1 MRNALIAALVGCLFA
16 GLYYGIGV
24 ILSWMAPIPPLEGA
38 LWASGVHA
46 AWRSLNRLEGEP

>member
-24 ILSWMAPIPPLEGA
+24 ILSCGFIIQPTEGA

-46 AWRSLNRLEGEP
+46 A

>member
-16 GLYYGIGV
+16 GTYYGIGV
-24 ILSWMAPIPPLEGA
+24 ILSWMSPLQPTEGA

-46 AWRSLNRLEGEP
+46 AWRSLTRLEGAQ

>member
-24 ILSWMAPIPPLEGA
+24 ILSWIAPIQPTEGA

-46 AWRSLNRLEGEP
+46 AWRSLNRLEGAP